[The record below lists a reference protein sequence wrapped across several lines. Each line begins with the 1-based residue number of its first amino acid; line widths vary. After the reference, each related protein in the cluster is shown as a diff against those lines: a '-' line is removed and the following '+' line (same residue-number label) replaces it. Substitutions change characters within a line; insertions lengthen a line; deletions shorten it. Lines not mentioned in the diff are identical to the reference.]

1 MSRIK
6 NAWLAI
12 RGKPLPSAP
21 NTAGNQHGEKTSEK
35 GHIADP
41 ERSVQ
46 YLYEQMQI
54 DPNLR
59 ASIVMLRHMDRIDP
73 RVKKIHR
80 RIARDATKGGLKLHW
95 IGKESARVNKLWQQ
109 FMLRLQ
115 LNNRSKLM
123 SDASGL
129 AKEGNLPLQWV
140 VNELSQVTSSIRMPT
155 ETIIPIVDQSGR
167 FKSVKQAFR
176 QVDPLTY
183 QELCTFPLWQLTVS
197 RLDPDNF
204 DDMGCMGRP
213 YLDATRSIWQKL
225 TMTEEDLVIRRR
237 TRAPQKLAHSLDG
250 ADQKALDEY
259 RERVEGQSGEIATD
273 FYGNKLTVSAV
284 GGDANMEQIADITLL
299 VDAFFSGAP
308 APKGLFGYVDGLA
321 RDVLEDLKR
330 DYYEEIDALQ
340 DALAYAY
347 EDGFKL
353 QLLLAGLNPD
363 SFQFQIQFVE
373 RMTDSKN
380 QRADLALKYQA
391 LGMPR
396 KLAWE
401 SAGVDVQRAEAMREE
416 EANSKDPYPEHN
428 ELDDQ
433 DEEKQKPKVSITPN
447 NQPKGESATSISNG

>member
-1 MSRIK
+1 MSRIS
-6 NAWLAI
+6 NAWAAL

-21 NTAGNQHGEKTSEK
+21 NTSGNHDGNQTTEK

-46 YLYEQMQI
+46 YLYDQMQI

-59 ASIVMLRHMDRIDP
+59 AAIVTLRHMDKIDP
-73 RVKKIHR
+73 RVKKVHR
-80 RIARDATKGGLKLHW
+80 RMARDATKGGLKLHW
-95 IGKESARVNKLWQQ
+95 VGKESERVTKLWKQ
-109 FMLRLQ
+109 FSQRLK
-115 LNNRSKLM
+115 LTNRSKLM

-140 VNELSQVTSSIRMPT
+140 VNELRQVTSSIRMPT
-155 ETIIPIVDQSGR
+155 ETIIPIVDKTGR
-167 FKSVKQAFR
+167 FKDVQQAFR
-176 QVDPLTY
+176 QIDPITW
-183 QELCTFPLWQLTVS
+183 QELCTFPLWQLTVV

-213 YLDATRSIWQKL
+213 YLDASRTIWQKL

-250 ADQKALDEY
+250 ASTTDVDEY
-259 RERVEGQSGEIATD
+259 RERVEGQTGEIATD
-273 FYGNKLTVSAV
+273 FYGNKLSVKAV
-284 GGDANMEQIADITLL
+284 EGDANMDQIADISLL
-299 VDAFFSGAP
+299 IDAFFSGAP
-308 APKGLFGYVDGLA
+308 APKGLFGYVDGMA
-321 RDVLEDLKR
+321 RDVLDDLKR
-330 DYYEEIDALQ
+330 DYYEEVDALQ
-340 DALAYAY
+340 DGLAYAY

-353 QLLLAGLNPD
+353 QLLLSGLNPD
-363 SFQFQIQFVE
+363 SFQFQIQFAE

-401 SAGVDVQRAEAMREE
+401 AAGVDVQRAEAMREE
-416 EANSKDPYPEHN
+416 EANSNDPYPEH
-428 ELDDQ
+428 
-433 DEEKQKPKVSITPN
+433 DEFADETSSNPKVSITPN

>member
-1 MSRIK
+1 MSKFSQI
-6 NAWLAI
+6 WAI
-12 RGKPLPSAP
+12 LRNRPLPSAP
-21 NTAGNQHGEKTSEK
+21 NTSGNHHGETTTEK

-46 YLYEQMQI
+46 YLYDQMQI
-54 DPNLR
+54 DPQLR
-59 ASIVMLRHMDRIDP
+59 AAIVTIRYMDKVDP

-95 IGKESARVNKLWQQ
+95 IGKESPRINKLWQQ
-109 FMLRLQ
+109 FVLRLQ
-115 LNNRSKLM
+115 INNRMKLM
-123 SDASGL
+123 SDAAGL
-129 AKEGNLPLQWV
+129 AKEGNLPLQWI
-140 VNELSQVTSSIRMPT
+140 VNELRQVTGSLRMPT
-155 ETIIPIVDQSGR
+155 ETIIPIVDRTGR
-167 FKSVKQAFR
+167 FQDTKKAFR

-183 QELCTFPLWQLTVS
+183 EELCTFPLWQLTVS

-213 YLDATRSIWQKL
+213 YMDASRGIWQKL
-225 TMTEEDLVIRRR
+225 NMTEEDLVIRRR

-259 RERVEGQSGEIATD
+259 RSRVEGESGEIATD
-273 FYGNKLTVSAV
+273 FYGNKLSVTAV
-284 GGDANMEQIADITLL
+284 GGDANLEQIADITLL
-299 VDAFFSGAP
+299 IDAFFSGAP
-308 APKGLFGYVDGLA
+308 APKGLFGYVDDLA

-330 DYYEEIDALQ
+330 DYYEEIDSLQ

-353 QLLLAGLNPD
+353 QLLLAGINPD
-363 SFQFQIQFVE
+363 SYQFQVQFAE

-401 SAGVDVQRAEAMREE
+401 AAGVDIQRAEAMREE
-416 EANSKDPYPEHN
+416 EENSNDPYPEHN
-428 ELDDQ
+428 ELE
-433 DEEKQKPKVSITPN
+433 DEESDKPKPKVSITPN

>member
-1 MSRIK
+1 MSMMSRVW
-6 NAWLAI
+6 AAI
-12 RGKPLPSAP
+12 RNKPLTSAP
-21 NTAGNQHGEKTSEK
+21 NTAGNQAGIRSSEK

-46 YLYEQMQI
+46 YLYEQMQC

-59 ASIVMLRHMDRIDP
+59 AAIITIRHMDKMDP

-95 IGKESARVNKLWQQ
+95 IGKENKRVTKQWQQ
-109 FMLRLQ
+109 FVARLQ
-115 LNNRSKLM
+115 LDNRAKLM
-123 SDASGL
+123 SDARGV

-140 VNELSQVTSSIRMPT
+140 FNESPQIVSAIRMPT
-155 ETIIPIVDQSGR
+155 ETIIPIVDQTGR
-167 FKSVKQAFR
+167 FRDPKKAFR
-176 QVDPLTY
+176 QIDPITW

-213 YLDATRSIWQKL
+213 YMDASRPIWQKL

-237 TRAPQKLAHSLDG
+237 TRAPQKLAHSLEG
-250 ADQKALDEY
+250 ADQQALDEY
-259 RERVEGQSGEIATD
+259 RERVEGESGEIATD
-273 FYGNKLTVSAV
+273 FYGNKLTVTAI
-284 GGDANMEQIADITLL
+284 GGDANMEQIADISLL

-308 APKGLFGYVDGLA
+308 GPKGLFGYVDGLS
-321 RDVLEDLKR
+321 RDVLEDLKQ
-330 DYYEEIDALQ
+330 DYYEEIDAIQ
-340 DALAYAY
+340 DSLAYAY
-347 EDGFKL
+347 QDGFRL
-353 QLLLAGLNPD
+353 QLLLAGMNPD
-363 SFQFQIQFVE
+363 AFRFQIQFAE

-391 LGMPR
+391 LSLPR

-401 SAGVDVQRAEAMREE
+401 AAGIDVQRAESMREQ
-416 EANSKDPYPEHN
+416 EASEHDPYPEYTETN
-428 ELDDQ
+428 PAQPD
-433 DEEKQKPKVSITPN
+433 VSITPG

>member
-1 MSRIK
+1 MSMLSRIWAAVR
-6 NAWLAI
+6 N
-12 RGKPLPSAP
+12 KPFASAP
-21 NTAGNQHGEKTSEK
+21 NTAGNQSGQQNSDK

-46 YLYEQMQI
+46 YLYDMMQC

-59 ASIVMLRHMDRIDP
+59 AAIVTLRHMDKIDP

-95 IGKESARVNKLWQQ
+95 VGKESQRVNKLWLQ
-109 FMLRLQ
+109 FVTRLQ
-115 LNNRSKLM
+115 LTNRAKLM
-123 SDASGL
+123 SDAGGL

-140 VNELSQVTSSIRMPT
+140 VNEAMQVTNAIRMPT
-155 ETIIPIVDQSGR
+155 ETIIPIVDQTGR
-167 FKSVKQAFR
+167 FRNPKKAFR
-176 QVDPLTY
+176 QIDPITW

-213 YLDATRSIWQKL
+213 YLDANRTIWQKL
-225 TMTEEDLVIRRR
+225 IMTEEDLVIRRR

-250 ADQKALDEY
+250 ADKAALDEY
-259 RERVEGQSGEIATD
+259 RERVEVESGDIATD
-273 FYGNKLTVSAV
+273 FYGNKLSVTAVS
-284 GGDANMEQIADITLL
+284 GDANMDQIADISLL
-299 VDAFFSGAP
+299 IDAFFSGAP
-308 APKGLFGYVDGLA
+308 APKGLFGYVDGMA
-321 RDVLEDLKR
+321 RDILEDLKR

-347 EDGFKL
+347 QDGFKL

-363 SFQFQIQFVE
+363 SFNFQVQFAE
-373 RMTDSKN
+373 RMTDTKN

-401 SAGVDVQRAEAMREE
+401 AAGVDVQRAESMREE
-416 EANSKDPYPEHN
+416 EANSRDPYPDPYLPN
-428 ELDDQ
+428 TAQ
-433 DEEKQKPKVSITPN
+433 PSQNKPNVSITPG
-447 NQPKGESATSISNG
+447 NQPKGESATAISNG

>member
-1 MSRIK
+1 MSKFSQI
-6 NAWLAI
+6 WAI
-12 RGKPLPSAP
+12 IRNKPLPSAP
-21 NTAGNQHGEKTSEK
+21 NTSGNHHGERTTEK

-46 YLYEQMQI
+46 YLYDQMQI

-59 ASIVMLRHMDRIDP
+59 AAIVTLRHMDKVDP

-95 IGKESARVNKLWQQ
+95 IGKENARINKHWQQ
-109 FMLRLQ
+109 FVLRLQ
-115 LNNRSKLM
+115 INNRMKLM
-123 SDASGL
+123 SDAAGL

-140 VNELSQVTSSIRMPT
+140 VNELRQVTGSLRMPT
-155 ETIIPIVDQSGR
+155 ETIIPIVDRTGR
-167 FKSVKQAFR
+167 FQDVKKAFR

-183 QELCTFPLWQLTVS
+183 EELCTFPLWQLTVS

-213 YLDATRSIWQKL
+213 YMDASRGIWQKL
-225 TMTEEDLVIRRR
+225 IMTEEDLVIRRR
-237 TRAPQKLAHSLDG
+237 TRAPQKLAHSLEG
-250 ADQKALDEY
+250 ADSQALDEY

-273 FYGNKLTVSAV
+273 FYGNKLSVTAI
-284 GGDANMEQIADITLL
+284 GGDANLEQIADITLL

-308 APKGLFGYVDGLA
+308 APKGLFGYVDDLA

-353 QLLLAGLNPD
+353 QLLLAGINPD
-363 SFQFQIQFVE
+363 SYQFQIQFAE

-401 SAGVDVQRAEAMREE
+401 AAGVDVQRAEAMREDE
-416 EANSKDPYPEHN
+416 VHSNAPYPEHN
-428 ELDDQ
+428 HI
-433 DEEKQKPKVSITPN
+433 DEDEDNKPSPKVSITPN

>member
-1 MSRIK
+1 MSMISRIWAAVK
-6 NAWLAI
+6 NRPLA
-12 RGKPLPSAP
+12 SAP
-21 NTAGNQHGEKTSEK
+21 NTPGNQSGQQHSDK

-46 YLYEQMQI
+46 YLYDMMQC

-59 ASIVMLRHMDRIDP
+59 AAIITLRHMDKIDP

-95 IGKESARVNKLWQQ
+95 IGKENQPVNKLWQQ
-109 FMLRLQ
+109 FITRLQ
-115 LNNRSKLM
+115 LNNRAKLM
-123 SDASGL
+123 SDAGGL

-140 VNELSQVTSSIRMPT
+140 VNEAMQVTNAIRMPT
-155 ETIIPIVDQSGR
+155 ETIIPIVDTTGR
-167 FKSVKQAFR
+167 FKDPKRAFR
-176 QVDPLTY
+176 QIDPITW

-213 YLDATRSIWQKL
+213 YLDANRTIWQKL
-225 TMTEEDLVIRRR
+225 VMTEEDLVIRRR

-250 ADQKALDEY
+250 ADKAALDEY

-273 FYGNKLTVSAV
+273 FYGNKLSVTAVS
-284 GGDANMEQIADITLL
+284 GDANMDQIADISLL

-308 APKGLFGYVDGLA
+308 APKGLFGYVDGMA
-321 RDVLEDLKR
+321 RDILEDLKQ

-347 EDGFKL
+347 QDGFKL

-363 SFQFQIQFVE
+363 SYQFQVQFVE
-373 RMTDSKN
+373 RMTDTKN

-401 SAGVDVQRAEAMREE
+401 SAGVDVQRAESMREE
-416 EANSKDPYPEHN
+416 EANSRDPYPDPH
-428 ELDDQ
+428 LPQ
-433 DEEKQKPKVSITPN
+433 SSKPDVSITPG
-447 NQPKGESATSISNG
+447 NQPKGESATSITNG

>member
-1 MSRIK
+1 MSKFSQI
-6 NAWLAI
+6 WAI
-12 RGKPLPSAP
+12 LRNRPLPSAP
-21 NTAGNQHGEKTSEK
+21 NTSGNHHGEATTEK

-46 YLYEQMQI
+46 YLYDQMQI
-54 DPNLR
+54 DSQLR
-59 ASIVMLRHMDRIDP
+59 ASIVDIRYMDKIDP

-95 IGKESARVNKLWQQ
+95 IGKESPRINKLWQQ
-109 FMLRLQ
+109 FVLRLQ
-115 LNNRSKLM
+115 INNRMKLM
-123 SDASGL
+123 SDAAGL
-129 AKEGNLPLQWV
+129 AKEGNLPLQWI
-140 VNELSQVTSSIRMPT
+140 VNELRQVTGSLRMPT
-155 ETIIPIVDQSGR
+155 ETIIPIVDRTGR
-167 FKSVKQAFR
+167 FQDTKKAFR

-183 QELCTFPLWQLTVS
+183 EELCTFPLWQLTVS

-213 YLDATRSIWQKL
+213 YMDASRSIWQKL
-225 TMTEEDLVIRRR
+225 KMTEEDLVIRRR

-259 RERVEGQSGEIATD
+259 RDRVEGESGEIATD
-273 FYGNKLTVSAV
+273 FYGNKLSVTAV
-284 GGDANMEQIADITLL
+284 GGDANLEQIADITLL
-299 VDAFFSGAP
+299 IDAFFSGAP
-308 APKGLFGYVDGLA
+308 APKGLFGYVDDLA

-330 DYYEEIDALQ
+330 DYYEEIDSLQ

-353 QLLLAGLNPD
+353 QLLLAGINPD
-363 SFQFQIQFVE
+363 SYQFQIQFAE

-401 SAGVDVQRAEAMREE
+401 AAGVDTQRAEAMREE
-416 EANSKDPYPEHN
+416 EANSNDPYPEHN
-428 ELDDQ
+428 EL
-433 DEEKQKPKVSITPN
+433 EEEEDGKPKVSITPN

>member
-1 MSRIK
+1 MSKLSQI
-6 NAWLAI
+6 WAI
-12 RGKPLPSAP
+12 LRNKPLPSAP
-21 NTAGNQHGEKTSEK
+21 NTSGNQHGHVTTEK

-46 YLYEQMQI
+46 YLYDQMQI

-59 ASIVMLRHMDRIDP
+59 AAIVMLRYMDKVDP

-80 RIARDATKGGLKLHW
+80 RIARDAAKGGLKLHW
-95 IGKESARVNKLWQQ
+95 IGKESTRVSKLWQQ
-109 FMLRLQ
+109 FTLRLQ
-115 LNNRSKLM
+115 LNNRMKLM
-123 SDASGL
+123 SDAAGL

-140 VNELSQVTSSIRMPT
+140 VNEQRQVTSSVRMPT
-155 ETIIPIVDQSGR
+155 ETIIPIVDRTGR
-167 FKSVKQAFR
+167 FKDVKQAFR

-183 QELCTFPLWQLTVS
+183 EELCTFPLWQLTVS

-213 YLDATRSIWQKL
+213 YLDAARPIWQKL
-225 TMTEEDLVIRRR
+225 IMTEEDLVIRRR

-250 ADQKALDEY
+250 ADSKALDEY

-273 FYGNKLTVSAV
+273 FYGNKLSVTAI
-284 GGDANMEQIADITLL
+284 GGDANLEQIADITLL
-299 VDAFFSGAP
+299 IDAFFSGAP
-308 APKGLFGYVDGLA
+308 APKGLFGYVDDLA

-353 QLLLAGLNPD
+353 QLLLVGINPD
-363 SFQFQIQFVE
+363 SYQFQIQFAE

-401 SAGVDVQRAEAMREE
+401 AAGVDVQRAEAMRED
-416 EANSKDPYPEHN
+416 EANSKDPYPENHDI
-428 ELDDQ
+428 DDE
-433 DEEKQKPKVSITPN
+433 DEKLKHKVSITPN

>member
-1 MSRIK
+1 MSKFSQI
-6 NAWLAI
+6 WAI
-12 RGKPLPSAP
+12 LRNRPLPSAP
-21 NTAGNQHGEKTSEK
+21 NTSGNHHGEATTEK

-46 YLYEQMQI
+46 YLYDQMQI
-54 DPNLR
+54 DSQLR
-59 ASIVMLRHMDRIDP
+59 ASIVDIRYMDKIDP

-95 IGKESARVNKLWQQ
+95 IGKESPRINKLWQQ
-109 FMLRLQ
+109 FVLRLQ
-115 LNNRSKLM
+115 INNRMKLM
-123 SDASGL
+123 SDAAGL
-129 AKEGNLPLQWV
+129 AKEGNLPLQWI
-140 VNELSQVTSSIRMPT
+140 VNELRQVTGSLRMPT
-155 ETIIPIVDQSGR
+155 ETIIPIVDRTGR
-167 FKSVKQAFR
+167 FQDTKKAFR

-183 QELCTFPLWQLTVS
+183 EELCTFPLWQLTVS

-213 YLDATRSIWQKL
+213 YMDASRSIWQKL
-225 TMTEEDLVIRRR
+225 KMTEEDLVIRRR

-259 RERVEGQSGEIATD
+259 RDRVEGESGEIATD
-273 FYGNKLTVSAV
+273 FYGNKLSVTAV
-284 GGDANMEQIADITLL
+284 GGDANLEQIADITLL
-299 VDAFFSGAP
+299 IDAFFSGAP
-308 APKGLFGYVDGLA
+308 APKGLFGYVDDLA

-330 DYYEEIDALQ
+330 DYYEEIDSLQ

-353 QLLLAGLNPD
+353 QLLLAGINPD
-363 SFQFQIQFVE
+363 SYQFQVQFAE

-401 SAGVDVQRAEAMREE
+401 AAGVDIQRAEAMREE
-416 EANSKDPYPEHN
+416 EANSNDPYPEHN
-428 ELDDQ
+428 ELE
-433 DEEKQKPKVSITPN
+433 DEESDKPKPKVSITPN

>member
-1 MSRIK
+1 MSKLSQI
-6 NAWLAI
+6 WAI
-12 RGKPLPSAP
+12 LRNKPLPSAP
-21 NTAGNQHGEKTSEK
+21 NTSGNQHGHVTTEK

-46 YLYEQMQI
+46 YLYDQMQI

-59 ASIVMLRHMDRIDP
+59 AAIVMLRYMDKVDP

-95 IGKESARVNKLWQQ
+95 IGKESTRVSKLWQQ
-109 FMLRLQ
+109 FTLRLQ
-115 LNNRSKLM
+115 LNNRMKLM
-123 SDASGL
+123 SDAAGL

-140 VNELSQVTSSIRMPT
+140 VNEQRQVTSSVRMPT
-155 ETIIPIVDQSGR
+155 ETIIPIVDRTGR
-167 FKSVKQAFR
+167 FKDVKQAFR

-183 QELCTFPLWQLTVS
+183 EELCTFPLWQLTVS

-213 YLDATRSIWQKL
+213 YLDAVRPIWQKL
-225 TMTEEDLVIRRR
+225 IMTEEDLVIRRR

-250 ADQKALDEY
+250 ADSKALDEY

-273 FYGNKLTVSAV
+273 FYGNKLSVTAI
-284 GGDANMEQIADITLL
+284 GGDANLEQIADITLL
-299 VDAFFSGAP
+299 IDAFFSGAP
-308 APKGLFGYVDGLA
+308 APKGLFGYVDDLA

-353 QLLLAGLNPD
+353 QLLLAGINPD
-363 SFQFQIQFVE
+363 SYQFQIQFAE

-391 LGMPR
+391 LGMPK

-401 SAGVDVQRAEAMREE
+401 AAGVDVQRAEAMRED
-416 EANSKDPYPEHN
+416 EANSKDPYPENHDI
-428 ELDDQ
+428 DDE
-433 DEEKQKPKVSITPN
+433 DDKPAHKVSITPN

>member
-1 MSRIK
+1 MSKFSQI
-6 NAWLAI
+6 WAI
-12 RGKPLPSAP
+12 LRNRPLPSAP
-21 NTAGNQHGEKTSEK
+21 NTSGNHHGEATTEK

-46 YLYEQMQI
+46 YLYDQMQI
-54 DPNLR
+54 DPQLR
-59 ASIVMLRHMDRIDP
+59 ASIVDIRYMDKIDP

-95 IGKESARVNKLWQQ
+95 IGKESPRINKLWQQ
-109 FMLRLQ
+109 FVLRLQ
-115 LNNRSKLM
+115 INNRMKLM
-123 SDASGL
+123 SDAVGL
-129 AKEGNLPLQWV
+129 AKEGNLPLQWI
-140 VNELSQVTSSIRMPT
+140 VNELRQVTGSLRMPT
-155 ETIIPIVDQSGR
+155 ETIIPIVDRTGR
-167 FKSVKQAFR
+167 FQDTKKAFR

-183 QELCTFPLWQLTVS
+183 EELCTFPLWQLTVS

-213 YLDATRSIWQKL
+213 YMDASRSIWQKL
-225 TMTEEDLVIRRR
+225 KMTEEDLVIRRR

-259 RERVEGQSGEIATD
+259 RDRVEGESGEIATD
-273 FYGNKLTVSAV
+273 FYGNKLSVTAV
-284 GGDANMEQIADITLL
+284 GGDANLEQIADITLL
-299 VDAFFSGAP
+299 IDAFFSGAP
-308 APKGLFGYVDGLA
+308 APKGLFGYVDDLA

-330 DYYEEIDALQ
+330 DYYEEIDSLQ

-353 QLLLAGLNPD
+353 QLLLAGINPD
-363 SFQFQIQFVE
+363 SYQFQVQFAE

-401 SAGVDVQRAEAMREE
+401 AAGVDIQRAEAMREE
-416 EANSKDPYPEHN
+416 EANSNDPYPEHN
-428 ELDDQ
+428 ELE
-433 DEEKQKPKVSITPN
+433 DEESDKPKPKVSITPN

>member
-1 MSRIK
+1 MNKLSQI
-6 NAWLAI
+6 WAI
-12 RGKPLPSAP
+12 IRNCPLPSAP
-21 NTAGNQHGEKTSEK
+21 NTAGNQAGNQTTEK

-46 YLYEQMQI
+46 YMYEQMQC

-59 ASIVMLRHMDRIDP
+59 AAIITLRHMDKADP

-95 IGKESARVNKLWQQ
+95 IGKENKRVAKMWKD
-109 FMLRLQ
+109 FTTRLQ
-115 LNNRSKLM
+115 LDNRAKLM
-123 SDASGL
+123 SDAGGM

-140 VNELSQVTSSIRMPT
+140 VNDLGQVVSAVRMPT
-155 ETIIPIVDQSGR
+155 ETIIPLVDQTGR
-167 FKSVKQAFR
+167 FKDPKKAFKQI
-176 QVDPLTY
+176 DPITW
-183 QELCTFPLWQLTVS
+183 EPLCTFPLWQLTVS
-197 RLDPDNF
+197 RLDPDNW

-213 YLDATRSIWQKL
+213 YMDASRPIWQKL

-250 ADQKALDEY
+250 GSKDDINEY
-259 RERVEGQSGEIATD
+259 RQRVEGETGEIATD
-273 FYGNKLTVSAV
+273 FYGNKLSVTAV
-284 GGDANMEQIADITLL
+284 GGDANMDQIADITLL

-308 APKGLFGYVDGLA
+308 APKGLFGYVDDLA

-347 EDGFKL
+347 QDGFRL
-353 QLLLAGLNPD
+353 QLLLAGMNPD
-363 SFQFQIQFVE
+363 SYQFQIQFVE

-401 SAGVDVQRAEAMREE
+401 AAGVDVQRAEAMREN
-416 EANSKDPYPEHN
+416 EANSNDPYPEYDHQGT
-428 ELDDQ
+428 DDSS
-433 DEEKQKPKVSITPN
+433 PKVSITPGN
-447 NQPKGESATSISNG
+447 KPKGESATSISNG

>member
-1 MSRIK
+1 MSKFSQI
-6 NAWLAI
+6 WAI
-12 RGKPLPSAP
+12 LRNRPLPSAP
-21 NTAGNQHGEKTSEK
+21 NTSGNHHGEATTEK

-46 YLYEQMQI
+46 YLYDQMQI
-54 DPNLR
+54 DPQLR
-59 ASIVMLRHMDRIDP
+59 AAIVTIRYMDKVDP

-95 IGKESARVNKLWQQ
+95 IGKESPRINKLWQQ
-109 FMLRLQ
+109 FVLRLQ
-115 LNNRSKLM
+115 INNRMKLM
-123 SDASGL
+123 SDAAGL
-129 AKEGNLPLQWV
+129 AKEGNLPLQWI
-140 VNELSQVTSSIRMPT
+140 VNELRQVTGSLRMPT
-155 ETIIPIVDQSGR
+155 ETIIPIVDRTGR
-167 FKSVKQAFR
+167 FKDTKKAFR

-183 QELCTFPLWQLTVS
+183 EELCTFPLWQLTVS

-213 YLDATRSIWQKL
+213 YMDASRGIWQKL
-225 TMTEEDLVIRRR
+225 NMTEEDLVIRRR

-259 RERVEGQSGEIATD
+259 RDRVEGESGEIATD
-273 FYGNKLTVSAV
+273 FYGNKLSVTAV
-284 GGDANMEQIADITLL
+284 GGDANLEQIADITLL
-299 VDAFFSGAP
+299 IDAFFSGAP
-308 APKGLFGYVDGLA
+308 APKGLFGYVDDLA

-330 DYYEEIDALQ
+330 DYYEEIDSLQ

-353 QLLLAGLNPD
+353 QLLLAGINPD
-363 SFQFQIQFVE
+363 SYQFQVQFAE

-401 SAGVDVQRAEAMREE
+401 AAGVDIQRAEAMREE
-416 EANSKDPYPEHN
+416 EANSNDPYPEHN
-428 ELDDQ
+428 ELE
-433 DEEKQKPKVSITPN
+433 DEESDKPKPKVSITPN

>member
-1 MSRIK
+1 MSKFSQI
-6 NAWLAI
+6 WAI
-12 RGKPLPSAP
+12 LRNRPLPSAP
-21 NTAGNQHGEKTSEK
+21 NTSGNHHGERTTEI

-46 YLYEQMQI
+46 YLYDQMQI
-54 DPNLR
+54 DPQLR
-59 ASIVMLRHMDRIDP
+59 ASIVAIRYMDKIDP

-80 RIARDATKGGLKLHW
+80 RMARDATKGGLKLHW
-95 IGKESARVNKLWQQ
+95 IGKESQRINNLWKQ
-109 FMLRLQ
+109 FVLRLQ
-115 LNNRSKLM
+115 INNRMKLM

-129 AKEGNLPLQWV
+129 AKEGNLPLQWI
-140 VNELSQVTSSIRMPT
+140 VNEMRQVTGSLRMPT
-155 ETIIPIVDQSGR
+155 ETIIPIVDRTGR
-167 FKSVKQAFR
+167 FKDTKAAFR

-183 QELCTFPLWQLTVS
+183 EELCTFPLWQLTVS

-213 YLDATRSIWQKL
+213 YMDASRSIWQKL

-250 ADQKALDEY
+250 ADSNALAEY
-259 RERVEGQSGEIATD
+259 QERVEGQSGEIATD
-273 FYGNKLTVSAV
+273 FYGNKLSVTAV
-284 GGDANMEQIADITLL
+284 GGDANLEQIADITLL
-299 VDAFFSGAP
+299 IDAFFSGAP
-308 APKGLFGYVDGLA
+308 APKGLFGYVDDLA

-353 QLLLAGLNPD
+353 QLLLAGINPD
-363 SFQFQIQFVE
+363 SYQFQVQFAE

-401 SAGVDVQRAEAMREE
+401 AAGVDVQRAEAMREE
-416 EANSKDPYPEHN
+416 EANSNDPYPEHN
-428 ELDDQ
+428 ELEDDES
-433 DEEKQKPKVSITPN
+433 DKPKPKVSITPN

>member
-1 MSRIK
+1 MSKFSQI
-6 NAWLAI
+6 WAI
-12 RGKPLPSAP
+12 LRNRPLPSAP
-21 NTAGNQHGEKTSEK
+21 NTSGNHHGETTTEK

-46 YLYEQMQI
+46 YLYDQMQI
-54 DPNLR
+54 DSQLR
-59 ASIVMLRHMDRIDP
+59 ASIVDIRYMDKVDP

-95 IGKESARVNKLWQQ
+95 IGKESPRINKLWQQ
-109 FMLRLQ
+109 FVLRLQ
-115 LNNRSKLM
+115 INNRMKLM
-123 SDASGL
+123 SDAAGL
-129 AKEGNLPLQWV
+129 AKEGNLPLQWI
-140 VNELSQVTSSIRMPT
+140 VNELRQVTGSLRMPT
-155 ETIIPIVDQSGR
+155 ETIIPIVDRTGR
-167 FKSVKQAFR
+167 FQDTKKAFR

-183 QELCTFPLWQLTVS
+183 EELCTFPLWQLTVS

-213 YLDATRSIWQKL
+213 YMDASRSIWQKL
-225 TMTEEDLVIRRR
+225 KMTEEDLVIRRR

-259 RERVEGQSGEIATD
+259 RERVEGESGEIATD
-273 FYGNKLTVSAV
+273 FYGNKLSVTAV
-284 GGDANMEQIADITLL
+284 GGDANLEQIADITLL
-299 VDAFFSGAP
+299 IDAFFSGAP
-308 APKGLFGYVDGLA
+308 APKGLFGYVDDLA

-330 DYYEEIDALQ
+330 DYYEEIDSLQ

-353 QLLLAGLNPD
+353 QLLLAGINPD
-363 SFQFQIQFVE
+363 SYQFQVQFAE

-391 LGMPR
+391 LSMPR

-401 SAGVDVQRAEAMREE
+401 AAGVDIQRAEAMREE
-416 EANSKDPYPEHN
+416 EANSNDPYPEHN
-428 ELDDQ
+428 EL
-433 DEEKQKPKVSITPN
+433 EEEEDGKPKVSITPN